1 MPHYLTYWKNMPK
14 FYIQMITIMKNI
26 ILSELQK
33 CNDQIVLKNVLHLLQ
48 RSNIWVK
55 KYWVTLQENNL
66 KLSDRINHARE
77 ESLDF
82 ANYLTKI
89 ESINKQ
95 NSSRW
100 FNIWDTINWRELWS
114 WIDPLDWSLLEKVIV
129 EKYSYIW
136 NEVNDDNKN
145 YFWSWW
151 REYLAY

>member
-1 MPHYLTYWKNMPK
+1 
-14 FYIQMITIMKNI
+14 MKNI
-26 ILSELQK
+26 ILLELEK

-66 KLSDRINHARE
+66 TLEQRINHARE
-77 ESLDF
+77 EALDF
-82 ANYLTKI
+82 SNYLTKI

-100 FNIWDTINWRELWS
+100 FNIWDIINWRELWS
-114 WIDPLDWSLLEKVIV
+114 WIDPLDWSLLEKVVV

-136 NEVNDDNKN
+136 DEVNDDNKN

-151 REYLAY
+151 HEYLAY